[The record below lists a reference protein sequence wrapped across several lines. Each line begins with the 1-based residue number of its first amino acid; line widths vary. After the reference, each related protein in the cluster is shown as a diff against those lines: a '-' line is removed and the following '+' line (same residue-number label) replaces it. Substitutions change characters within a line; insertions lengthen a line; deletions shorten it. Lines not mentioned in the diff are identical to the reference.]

1 MVSFSVY
8 PKRSAPWPFCPDRT
22 AKGLIPDAEA
32 GKDVMQNARQARAC
46 KLVHAD
52 VTAAPRRQNGSP
64 ICPICLSEH
73 PDLLAPPFH
82 DRRASGVTT
91 DQQYSRKEHRR

>member
-1 MVSFSVY
+1 MVQTATK
-8 PKRSAPWPFCPDRT
+8 PKDRT

-64 ICPICLSEH
+64 ICPIRLSDTLICLRRLSTIDAH
-73 PDLLAPPFH
+73 LALRPTNITRERNTA
-82 DRRASGVTT
+82 DERS
-91 DQQYSRKEHRR
+91 